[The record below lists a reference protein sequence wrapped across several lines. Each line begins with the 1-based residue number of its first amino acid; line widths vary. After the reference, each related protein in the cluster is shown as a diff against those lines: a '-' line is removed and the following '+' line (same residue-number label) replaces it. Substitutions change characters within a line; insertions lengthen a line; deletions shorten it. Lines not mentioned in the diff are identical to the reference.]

1 MEQRF
6 SKSLRISDDT
16 NVVSS
21 DGYTAILRNDLQSLN
36 EAIKENRY
44 GCLSYIGKDIF
55 KD

>member
-6 SKSLRISDDT
+6 SKSYRISDDT

-21 DGYTAILRNDLQSLN
+21 DGYTAILRNDLRSLK
-36 EAIKENRY
+36 EALKENRY
-44 GCLSYIGKDIF
+44 GCLSYIGKYIV

>member
-21 DGYTAILRNDLQSLN
+21 DGYTAILRNDLRSFKAAL
-36 EAIKENRY
+36 KENRS